1 MTPAVRLLKKQ
12 KIAHSVHEY
21 EHDPNATSFGLEAAQ
36 KLGLSADEVF
46 KTLLT
51 TDGKAY
57 FVAILPVQNTLNLKK
72 MATAVSV
79 KKLTMANP
87 DDAERITGYIVGGI
101 SPIAQKKHLKTVIH
115 ATAEQLDKMYVSG
128 GRRGL
133 DIGIAPDDL
142 ASVLSADF
150 IDVIDVG

>member
-1 MTPAVRLLKKQ
+1 MTPAIRLLKQ
-12 KIAHSVHEY
+12 QNITHSVHEY
-21 EHDPNATSFGLEAAQ
+21 EHDPSNTNFGLEACE

-51 TDGKAY
+51 TDGKQC

-79 KKLTMANP
+79 KKLVMANP
-87 DDAERITGYIVGGI
+87 NDAERITGYIVGGI
-101 SPIAQKKHLKTVIH
+101 SPIAQKKRLKTVIDER
-115 ATAEQLDKMYVSG
+115 AKQLDVMYVSG

-133 DIGIAPDDL
+133 DIGISPDDL
-142 ASVLSADF
+142 AQVLSAEF
-150 IDVIDVG
+150 VGIVDE